1 MIQVRTCWKGWVQL
15 NEIFMDFFFEAVKI
29 KIWGEFDQPFTYSI
43 LFKCTSRCTARL
55 NKPEI
60 ISNSK
65 RREQSVNVFT
75 RNWCDGL
82 ALSDLA
88 SLTAPLEHF
97 VPINIGSSFCVS
109 VRMCERKQQRA
120 RHPWSGSD
128 FFICGDNDTG
138 SRIESPSCA
147 VFFYLTKEY
156 PLSWLK
162 ARSRLTCTLLFVNSL
177 FVSLRLDAMILR
189 PCVQVGLV

>member
-1 MIQVRTCWKGWVQL
+1 MC
-15 NEIFMDFFFEAVKI
+15 A
-29 KIWGEFDQPFTYSI
+29 
-43 LFKCTSRCTARL
+43 ARL

-60 ISNSK
+60 IW
-65 RREQSVNVFT
+65 T
-75 RNWCDGL
+75 RKEKSEAWTCLRGIGVM

-109 VRMCERKQQRA
+109 VCMCERKQQRP
-120 RHPWSGSD
+120 RHPRSRSD
-128 FFICGDNDTG
+128 FFMCGDDDAR
-138 SRIESPSCA
+138 SEIESPSSA
-147 VFFYLTKEY
+147 VFFFLTKEH

-162 ARSRLTCTLLFVNSL
+162 AQSRLTCTLLFINWL